1 MTTSN
6 KSSKKAFYRDPDRG
20 KVGGICAGIANYF
33 GWEVWIVRIVAIS
46 ALIFMSKPTFLA
58 YVIVWIV
65 AGKAPQQTVQKKRVL
80 KETTTVENTPDG
92 RSVEIKTRV
101 WEAGEAPKDALKDI
115 ANRFQTME
123 HSLRNMER
131 YVTSSE
137 YRVRQEIN
145 NL

>member
-1 MTTSN
+1 MTTNHSTG
-6 KSSKKAFYRDPDRG
+6 KKTFYRDPNRG
-20 KVGGICAGIANYF
+20 RIGGVCAGLANYF
-33 GWEVWIVRIVAIS
+33 GWEVWVVRIVAIS
-46 ALIFMSKPTFLA
+46 ALIFMSKLTFLA
-58 YVIVWIV
+58 YVVTWIV
-65 AGKAPQQTVQKKRVL
+65 VGKAPQQTAQQRRVL

-115 ANRFQTME
+115 AQRFQVME
-123 HSLRNMER
+123 DSVRHMER